1 MEGTVK
7 ESKDNV
13 YKIDIQGHDYSVES
27 EKIYSVNDQVE
38 MVVRPESVVIGKED
52 YKTTVKKSLFMGE
65 NHEYEVEWNGQIL
78 QISGSNP
85 FGKRI

>member
-1 MEGTVK
+1 MK
-7 ESKDNV
+7 
-13 YKIDIQGHDYSVES
+13 
-27 EKIYSVNDQVE
+27 KIYSVNDQVE

-85 FGKRI
+85 FGKRIYELEDTMHIGFEGASLHLL